1 LLDDHTFDVAAK
13 EAKLIGSL
21 SKLGNV
27 MIAYSGGVDSSVLA
41 YYARRHLGEQ
51 AKVVIAISPSLAQE
65 ELSAA
70 RAQAQQ
76 FHWNLI
82 EIQTNEVTK
91 AEYQA
96 NDGKRCYFCKSTL
109 FEAMD
114 VLAGKLKIENLAYG
128 ANMDDLKDY
137 RPGHRAAAEHKV
149 LSPLQSAELTKEEI
163 RYLGRRAALPSWDR
177 PQAACLSSRFPTF
190 QPVTIEGLKQVEEA
204 ELYLHELGFK
214 QVRVRHYP
222 GGLAKIEVERSELKR
237 FADHANLFVIV
248 EARSANLKSP
258 LTGAYNAS
266 LQGKSEPKVLHG

>member
-1 LLDDHTFDVAAK
+1 MLDDHTFDVAAK